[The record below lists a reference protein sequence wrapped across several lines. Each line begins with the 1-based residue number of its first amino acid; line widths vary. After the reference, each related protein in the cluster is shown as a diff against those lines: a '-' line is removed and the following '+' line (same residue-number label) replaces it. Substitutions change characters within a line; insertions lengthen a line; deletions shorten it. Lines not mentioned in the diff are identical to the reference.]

1 MEVSDQLLDIRTR
14 FPEGATPALA
24 RSLRKY
30 VPGIVEEA
38 VAEIERVVPE
48 YARPHD
54 SRYSEVLALA
64 TERSI
69 GHFVDLIAE
78 PATSSAEIMEFFREI
93 GVGEAREGRSLDPLQ
108 AALRTGAGVAVRRL
122 TEASERTSHLVT
134 ASMIAQVAQAVLSYL
149 DRLAAVVSEGHA
161 EVAARAVGERQNRRR
176 ALLELLIAEPA
187 PRPADLREP
196 ARRAEW
202 QLPRTVAAVAL
213 GEPHPDAHPPS
224 LPDEILP
231 GLHLE
236 RPCLIVP
243 DPAGPGRQQLLRS
256 GLRDR
261 PAALGPTVALTE
273 LAKSLRWARQALDLA
288 ASGVIDHDGLVPAER
303 HIPILVM
310 MQDRELLE
318 RAASRRLAPL
328 MKLRPAQRY
337 RLAQTLLVSLEC
349 GFNATQVSI
358 RLQVHAQTIR
368 YRVRQLE
375 AFFGDDIY
383 DPAQRLEFHML
394 LHAWLATHRA
404 AGDG

>member
-1 MEVSDQLLDIRTR
+1 MDISDQLLELRAR
-14 FPEGATPALA
+14 YPGGATPALA

-30 VPGIVEEA
+30 VPGIVKEA

-54 SRYSEVLALA
+54 GRYSEVLAEA

-69 GHFVDLIAE
+69 GHFVDLIADPE
-78 PATSSAEIMEFFREI
+78 TPSDEILEFFREI

-122 TEASERTSHLVT
+122 TEASERSSHPVT
-134 ASMIAQVAQAVLSYL
+134 AGMIAQVAQVVLTYL
-149 DRLAAVVSEGHA
+149 DRLAAVVAEGHA
-161 EVAARAVGERQNRRR
+161 EVAARAVGERHNRRR
-176 ALLELLIAEPA
+176 ALLDLLIADPP

-213 GEPHPDAHPPS
+213 GEPPGDAHPPS
-224 LPDEILP
+224 LPDDILP
-231 GLHLE
+231 GLHLDE
-236 RPCLIVP
+236 PCLVVP
-243 DPAGPGRQQLLRS
+243 DPAGPGRERMLRS
-256 GLRDR
+256 ALRDR
-261 PAALGPTVALTE
+261 PAALGPTVELTE

-288 ASGVIDHDGLVPAER
+288 ASGVIDEDGLVLAER

-318 RAASRRLAPL
+318 RAAARRLAPL

-349 GFNATQVSI
+349 GFNATQVSG

-375 AFFGDDIY
+375 SFFGDDIY

-394 LHAWLATHRA
+394 LHAWLALNRN
-404 AGDG
+404 D